1 MRSRTRARAV
11 NPVPEAGPA
20 GLDSD
25 LESALLA
32 GLSEEEEDESLEEFG
47 APATPEAAPE
57 APPAREA
64 TPEPEGAPH
73 FERQPAPDGSAEA
86 GALATAPAAPNGP
99 EPRPSEGESWADV
112 DFDAGLDFSP
122 EPAPAPEPSPEPP
135 GTGVDELLA
144 RLADDDDDDGDE
156 NAGAIL
162 DLGVDEVPGG
172 KSPPLDPASDPDVS
186 GANPSPEVSGPPA
199 ADRGRPREAA
209 EPDFAAGRA
218 LGGESAPGK
227 AEAGPELRSWMDEEE
242 EKEET
247 EEGPE
252 GGEADILALAAAMDE
267 AAAADDPFPP
277 FAVEDTLADAV
288 EDGPGLGD
296 VVDLGEA
303 LGLGDDPA
311 AVHDPIHEAGPGFDG
326 PAALD
331 REPPPG
337 DEPARE
343 DAAPGGPFDD
353 PIGAWAEAGEAVA
366 ESGAE
371 AAAGGLPA
379 TGNGN
384 GGGNGTGAET
394 EAATGADTGFP
405 AAEPEPAA
413 LRAPSPI
420 ATAAEPE
427 PEPELETPAPF
438 AFATD
443 PESERV
449 LREGLS
455 DHPLPQVWPGD
466 LRTAVAT
473 LGAGH
478 APRLLFV
485 DIDETAYPAGAI
497 HELAGVCEVGT
508 AVIAFGSNP
517 TARFSREILLAGV
530 SDYLVKPLTPEAVR
544 EAAMAA
550 AGAAAAGTSAAGV
563 PVAAPTG
570 WSVGFA
576 GTGGSGSTTLAAA
589 TTLLAAERGRYVSVL
604 DLDRTFPT
612 LAFLLDVEPASGL
625 VELLSTAAR
634 ASLHPEML
642 DAMRASRGDRIVVYG
657 YPWSAV
663 PPPPPPVWAVC
674 ELIEELQRRSHLVIV
689 DGLDDP
695 ATRLALLAVTDG
707 RVLVVEPTGAGAP
720 AAARL
725 LDRLGPMAAPERA
738 ALVVQNHTR
747 AFKAKAA
754 AAALR
759 DAGVEAEPDVVVPF
773 ESTLPAVTDRGWPND
788 RLPKPLRKPLA
799 TLADRVLAG
808 ERATAAAEAARA

>member
-11 NPVPEAGPA
+11 NPVPEADPA

-32 GLSEEEEDESLEEFG
+32 GLSDEEEDESLEESG
-47 APATPEAAPE
+47 APASPEAAPE

-64 TPEPEGAPH
+64 PPEPEGAPH

-86 GALATAPAAPNGP
+86 GAPAAPNGP
-99 EPRPSEGESWADV
+99 EPRPSEGGSWADV

-122 EPAPAPEPSPEPP
+122 EPAPAPELSPEPR
-135 GTGVDELLA
+135 GTGVDEVPA
-144 RLADDDDDDGDE
+144 HLADDDGDGDE
-156 NAGAIL
+156 NAGASL
-162 DLGVDEVPGG
+162 DVGLDEVPGG
-172 KSPPLDPASDPDVS
+172 KSPSLDPASDRESS

-199 ADRGRPREAA
+199 ADRGRPPEPA
-209 EPDFAAGRA
+209 EPEFAAGRA

-247 EEGPE
+247 EAGPE

-267 AAAADDPFPP
+267 EAAADDPFPP

-311 AVHDPIHEAGPGFDG
+311 AVHDLVHEVGPGFDG

-331 REPPPG
+331 RAPPPG

-366 ESGAE
+366 EPSVE

-384 GGGNGTGAET
+384 GNGTDTGAET
-394 EAATGADTGFP
+394 EAATGTDTGFP
-405 AAEPEPAA
+405 AAEPVPAA
-413 LRAPSPI
+413 VRAPSPI
-420 ATAAEPE
+420 AAT

-485 DIDETAYPAGAI
+485 DLDETAYPAGAI

-530 SDYLVKPLTPEAVR
+530 SDYLVKPLTAEAVR

-550 AGAAAAGTSAAGV
+550 AGAAAAGTSAAGA
-563 PVAAPTG
+563 PVAAPAG

-589 TTLLAAERGRYVSVL
+589 TALLAAERGRYVSVL

-642 DAMRASRGDRIVVYG
+642 DAMRASRGDRIAVYG

-759 DAGVEAEPDVVVPF
+759 GAGVEAEPDVVVPF

-788 RLPKPLRKPLA
+788 RLPKPLRKPLGA
-799 TLADRVLAG
+799 LADRVLAG
-808 ERATAAAEAARA
+808 ERATAAAEAASAFAQV

>member
-11 NPVPEAGPA
+11 NPVPEADPA

-32 GLSEEEEDESLEEFG
+32 GLSEEEEDESLEESG

-64 TPEPEGAPH
+64 PPEPEGAPH

-135 GTGVDELLA
+135 GTEVDELLA

-267 AAAADDPFPP
+267 EAAADDPFPP

-366 ESGAE
+366 ESGVRRRPR
-371 AAAGGLPA
+371 AASRPPA
-379 TGNGN
+379 T
-384 GGGNGTGAET
+384 
-394 EAATGADTGFP
+394 
-405 AAEPEPAA
+405 
-413 LRAPSPI
+413 
-420 ATAAEPE
+420 
-427 PEPELETPAPF
+427 
-438 AFATD
+438 
-443 PESERV
+443 
-449 LREGLS
+449 
-455 DHPLPQVWPGD
+455 
-466 LRTAVAT
+466 
-473 LGAGH
+473 
-478 APRLLFV
+478 
-485 DIDETAYPAGAI
+485 
-497 HELAGVCEVGT
+497 
-508 AVIAFGSNP
+508 
-517 TARFSREILLAGV
+517 
-530 SDYLVKPLTPEAVR
+530 
-544 EAAMAA
+544 
-550 AGAAAAGTSAAGV
+550 
-563 PVAAPTG
+563 
-570 WSVGFA
+570 
-576 GTGGSGSTTLAAA
+576 
-589 TTLLAAERGRYVSVL
+589 
-604 DLDRTFPT
+604 
-612 LAFLLDVEPASGL
+612 
-625 VELLSTAAR
+625 
-634 ASLHPEML
+634 
-642 DAMRASRGDRIVVYG
+642 
-657 YPWSAV
+657 
-663 PPPPPPVWAVC
+663 
-674 ELIEELQRRSHLVIV
+674 
-689 DGLDDP
+689 
-695 ATRLALLAVTDG
+695 
-707 RVLVVEPTGAGAP
+707 
-720 AAARL
+720 
-725 LDRLGPMAAPERA
+725 
-738 ALVVQNHTR
+738 
-747 AFKAKAA
+747 
-754 AAALR
+754 
-759 DAGVEAEPDVVVPF
+759 
-773 ESTLPAVTDRGWPND
+773 
-788 RLPKPLRKPLA
+788 
-799 TLADRVLAG
+799 
-808 ERATAAAEAARA
+808 ATAAATVPAPRPKPPPAPIPASRPPSR